1 VRHSDTLQKTN
12 RESCMKAVLR
22 GVFARLPVASAFEDA
37 HGQGL
42 KRVLGP
48 WSLTSIGLG
57 ATIGS
62 GIFALAGTV
71 AATHTGPALTLSLL
85 IAAVGCGITA
95 LCYAELSAMI
105 PVSGS
110 AYTYTYAS
118 LGELIGW
125 FVGWNL
131 MLEYLMSAAAV
142 AVSWSG
148 YVVNLLEQGFAM
160 HLPAALVNAP
170 FGRLANGEIGATGAI
185 VNVPAVAIV
194 IVLGWVC
201 YIGVRESST
210 VNNAMVLLK
219 CGIIV
224 TFVLAGLRF
233 IETANWHPYMPPNTG
248 KFGEFGWSGVLQG
261 AAIILFSY
269 IGFDT
274 ASTTTQEARN
284 PQRDVPLGI
293 LGALGVSLLLY
304 AAMATVM
311 TGMVPYK
318 QLDVPAPAALALDL
332 HPTLGWLAIPVK
344 IGAVIGMTSVI
355 LMSMLGQPRILMVM
369 SKDGLLPAAMRRI
382 HPKHKTPDIA
392 TIVTVVCAAAISG
405 LFPLD
410 VLGEL
415 ISIGTLLA
423 FAGVCAAVLILRRK
437 HPELPRTFR
446 VPWAP
451 VMIPIGIVVCLGGMW
466 VLPLDTWKRLAWWSA
481 LGISIYAVYG
491 YRHSRLRSA
500 KYVEG

>member
-1 VRHSDTLQKTN
+1 
-12 RESCMKAVLR
+12 MKVVLR
-22 GVFARLPVASAFEDA
+22 GFFAKLPVTMAVDA
-37 HGQGL
+37 AHTQGL
-42 KRVLGP
+42 NRVLGA

-85 IAAVGCGITA
+85 IAAIGCGITA

-118 LGELIGW
+118 LGEGIGW

-148 YVVNLLEQGFAM
+148 YVVNLLEQALGAP
-160 HLPAALVNAP
+160 LPAALVNAP
-170 FGRLANGEIGATGAI
+170 FGRLADGEIGVTGAL
-185 VNVPAVAIV
+185 VNLPAVLIV
-194 IVLGWVC
+194 VVLGWVC
-201 YIGVRESST
+201 YVGVRESTS

-219 CGIIV
+219 CAIIV
-224 TFVLAGLRF
+224 AFVLAGLRF
-233 IETANWHPYMPPNTG
+233 IATTNWHPYIPANAG

-293 LGALGVSLLLY
+293 VGALGISLILY
-304 AAMATVM
+304 ASMAAVM

-332 HPTLGWLAIPVK
+332 HPELVWLAVPVK
-344 IGAVIGMTSVI
+344 VGAIIGMTSVI
-355 LMSMLGQPRILMVM
+355 LMSMLGQPRILMAM
-369 SKDGLLPAAMRRI
+369 SKDGLLPPAMRRI
-382 HPKHKTPDIA
+382 HPKYKTPDVA
-392 TIVTVVCAAAISG
+392 TFVTVIFAAAIAG

-410 VLGEL
+410 ILGEL

-423 FAGVCAAVLILRRK
+423 FAGVCAAVLVLRRK
-437 HPELPRTFR
+437 HPQMPRSFR
-446 VPWAP
+446 VPWASFT
-451 VMIPIGIVVCLGGMW
+451 IPLGIVVCLGGML

-481 LGISIYAVYG
+481 LGMSIYALYG
-491 YRHSRLRSA
+491 YRHSRLRGNSA
-500 KYVEG
+500 TAADG

>member
-1 VRHSDTLQKTN
+1 
-12 RESCMKAVLR
+12 MKVLR
-22 GVFARLPVASAFEDA
+22 GVFARLPATQALDQARDQS
-37 HGQGL
+37 L
-42 KRVLGP
+42 KRVLGA

-95 LCYAELSAMI
+95 LCYAELSSMI

-110 AYTYTYAS
+110 AYTYTYAA
-118 LGELIGW
+118 LGEGIGW

-131 MLEYLMSAAAV
+131 LLEYLMSAAAV

-148 YVVNLLEQGFAM
+148 YVVNLLEQGLGM

-170 FGRLANGEIGATGAI
+170 FGRLANGEIGATDA
-185 VNVPAVAIV
+185 VMNVPAILIV
-194 IVLGWVC
+194 IALGWVC

-224 TFVLAGLRF
+224 IFVSAGLRF
-233 IETANWHPYMPPNTG
+233 IDTANWHPYMPPNTG
-248 KFGEFGWSGVLQG
+248 RFGAFGWSGVLQG

-274 ASTTTQEARN
+274 ASTTTQEARQ

-293 LGALGVSLLLY
+293 LGTLAISLILY
-304 AAMATVM
+304 ASMAAVM
-311 TGMVPYK
+311 TGMVSYT
-318 QLDVPAPAALALDL
+318 QLDVPAPAAVALDL
-332 HPTLGWLAIPVK
+332 HPELVWLAIPVK
-344 IGAVIGMTSVI
+344 VGAVIGMTSVI
-355 LMSMLGQPRILMVM
+355 LMSLLGQPRILMAM
-369 SKDGLLPAAMRRI
+369 SKDGLLPATMRRI
-382 HPKHKTPDIA
+382 HPKYKTPHVA
-392 TIVTVVCAAAISG
+392 TLATVVFAAAIAG

-423 FAGVCAAVLILRRK
+423 FAGVCASVLVLRNT
-437 HPELPRTFR
+437 HPEMPRTFR
-446 VPWAP
+446 VPWVP
-451 VMIPIGIVVCLGGMW
+451 FTIPLGVIVCVGGML
-466 VLPLDTWKRLAWWSA
+466 VLPPDTWKRLAWWSA
-481 LGISIYAVYG
+481 LGMSIYAAYG
-491 YRHSRLRSA
+491 YQHSKLRRSPPP
-500 KYVEG
+500 